1 MLRSHLNPIT
11 QQTAS
16 TMLATYRIDAIAVAE
31 HEVAAQIAA
40 NKLERAFA
48 MNQVR
53 RAIIYILA
61 E

>member
-1 MLRSHLNPIT
+1 
-11 QQTAS
+11 
-16 TMLATYRIDAIAVAE
+16 MLATYRIDAIAVAE